1 MSSKFKKHIRSS
13 HRCWLGIGGVGLFNS
28 YEEWCNKRIGFQITM
43 TYNIKRPTV
52 TVDCEQLLLASED
65 VLYPGSDKDESIEE
79 QQGRR
84 RRIELQAQ
92 HYLQGGELFVLS
104 AHLRGPFADGWINP
118 WARKRKRSERQYG
131 AGRAH
136 GRIDRR
142 ETSTQEGREVS
153 IPETTRPSRT
163 WLDTH
168 NAVSSEAG
176 GESSSSPALTP
187 VMKLPKKTLPA
198 MAKLNSPSNDKV
210 LDDECLH
217 CTGPSAA
224 SKLPLSTGRSQAT
237 ATGSNHLVT
246 GHDSTAKVAA
256 VRLSE
261 ALQGSLKVVP
271 PSSILPA
278 FEYRPMIRNDRVNES
293 EFGKAQAIAKA
304 QERMFREL
312 SFRSTADMEHLK
324 STSQNE
330 EPPTRGLQDST
341 KKRRRIN
348 KSDVFSGQD
357 DKSTTASNFSPAA
370 LNGFPSVEADDQPR
384 AERSQSSPP
393 KPRQSDEVN
402 VPRKK
407 DEKSPLSS
415 TVPPILSHETLSLET
430 DHQPAAQVVPPNPV
444 ISDSGLSTSINSLE
458 TERETIV
465 YPVTGDSTQAAIQ
478 KAMRSFQE
486 EGFTPL
492 KNSTNHTHNQGS
504 NPNKSPIISRAFQ
517 AKATPEKGFL
527 SRPIKRPIEL
537 NNVHEELMSTQA
549 MIDAASPFTISD
561 HTKSSPISPT
571 KSKPSLSTL
580 NSLNMSS
587 SGGNLTN
594 EYRHDGQQRP
604 QVQPPSFEESGFDL
618 DGAIS
623 EALYFLRASQV
634 DDDISKDSS
643 P

>member
-1 MSSKFKKHIRSS
+1 MTSK
-13 HRCWLGIGGVGLFNS
+13 LDIGGVRLFNT
-28 YEEWCNKRIGFQITM
+28 YEEWCNKRISFQITM
-43 TYNIKRPTV
+43 TYNIKRPTAA
-52 TVDCEQLLLASED
+52 VDCEQLLLASED

-79 QQGRR
+79 QKARR

-118 WARKRKRSERQYG
+118 WARKRKRGERQDG

-163 WLDTH
+163 WLNTH

-176 GESSSSPALTP
+176 GESSRSPALTP

-217 CTGPSAA
+217 CTGPSAV
-224 SKLPLSTGRSQAT
+224 SKPPLSTGRSQPT

-256 VRLSE
+256 VRLPE
-261 ALQGSLKVVP
+261 GLQGSLKVVP

-278 FEYRPMIRNDRVNES
+278 FEYRPIVRNDRVNES
-293 EFGKAQAIAKA
+293 EFEKAQAIAKA

-312 SFRSTADMEHLK
+312 SFRSTGDMEHLK

-330 EPPTRGLQDST
+330 EPTRGLQDFT

-348 KSDVFSGQD
+348 KSNGFSGQD
-357 DKSTTASNFSPAA
+357 DKSTIASNFSPAA
-370 LNGFPSVEADDQPR
+370 LNGFPSVEAEDQPR

-415 TVPPILSHETLSLET
+415 TVPLIPSHENLSLET
-430 DHQPAAQVVPPNPV
+430 DHQPAAQVVPPDPV
-444 ISDSGLSTSINSLE
+444 INDSGPSTSINLLE
-458 TERETIV
+458 TEREAIV

-492 KNSTNHTHNQGS
+492 KNSTNHTPNQDS
-504 NPNKSPIISRAFQ
+504 NPNKSLTMSRAFQ
-517 AKATPEKGFL
+517 AKATPEKVFL

-537 NNVHEELMSTQA
+537 NNVHDEPMSTQA

-604 QVQPPSFEESGFDL
+604 QVQPQSFEESGFDL

-623 EALYFLRASQV
+623 EALHFLRASQV
-634 DDDISKDSS
+634 DDDISKDSN